1 MRLAG
6 RLLAVALV
14 GLLLGFAGA
23 AGQWWSVSVLGVR
36 LPVGALL
43 GLVAAAFVVRASA
56 WWVGSRAGAIASA
69 VGWLAATLMLGTTSP
84 SGDLIL
90 SSGTLQVAYLV
101 VGSMVLAACC
111 GFPLLPDEDAPEVG
125 EVVAAG
131 ATDA

>member
-6 RLLAVALV
+6 RLLAVAMV
-14 GLLLGFAGA
+14 GLLIGLVGGV
-23 AGQWWSVSVLGVR
+23 GQWWTLDVAGVG

-43 GLVAAAFVVRASA
+43 GIVTAALVVRACA

-69 VGWLAATLMLGTTSP
+69 TGWLAATLMLGTTSA

-90 SSGTLQVAYLV
+90 SSGTRQVAYLI

-111 GFPLLPDEDAPEVG
+111 GFPLLPDEDAPEAAEGVP
-125 EVVAAG
+125 AG
-131 ATDA
+131 AGDA